1 MFYLSYTIEMQ
12 YTPSD
17 GDTTMKLSK
26 ANNLKVES
34 IDLQVGEGFDTPNQ
48 YWVELNKGFCFPEKG
63 THCFGEDTQALV
75 RKSLKMVIECD
86 CEECDAITE
95 Q

>member
-1 MFYLSYTIEMQ
+1 
-12 YTPSD
+12 
-17 GDTTMKLSK
+17 MKLSK

-48 YWVELNKGFCFPEKG
+48 YWVELNKGFCFSEKR

-75 RKSLKMVIECD
+75 RRSLSMVVKCD